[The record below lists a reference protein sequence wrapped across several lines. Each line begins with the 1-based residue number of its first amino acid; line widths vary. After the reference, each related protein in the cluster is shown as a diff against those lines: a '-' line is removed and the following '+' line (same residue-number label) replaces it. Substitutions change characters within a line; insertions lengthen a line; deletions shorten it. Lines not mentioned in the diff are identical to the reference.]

1 MPRYAVHE
9 VERIQLRRGEI
20 PDAQRSASSPAA
32 PRYSP
37 AIPEHPTG
45 PRMPTAARAIPATTQ
60 FAASSLSHTVLRFT
74 ECRDYR
80 MTWKIRR
87 GDERNGAS
95 VLMYAARHQI
105 LVAKL
110 RVPRATSA
118 MDGKSVESAM
128 TI

>member
-1 MPRYAVHE
+1 VPRYAVHG
-9 VERIQLRRGEI
+9 VQQIQLRRGEI
-20 PDAQRSASSPAA
+20 PVAQRSASSLAA
-32 PRYSP
+32 LRYSP

-45 PRMPTAARAIPATTQ
+45 PWMPTAARAIPATNL
-60 FAASSLSHTVLRFT
+60 FAASSLSHTVLCFT

-95 VLMYAARHQI
+95 VLMYAVGHQI

-110 RVPRATSA
+110 RVPWATSA
-118 MDGKSVESAM
+118 MDDKSVESAM

>member
-1 MPRYAVHE
+1 
-9 VERIQLRRGEI
+9 
-20 PDAQRSASSPAA
+20 
-32 PRYSP
+32 
-37 AIPEHPTG
+37 
-45 PRMPTAARAIPATTQ
+45 
-60 FAASSLSHTVLRFT
+60 
-74 ECRDYR
+74 

-95 VLMYAARHQI
+95 VLMYAVGHQI

-118 MDGKSVESAM
+118 MDDKSVESAM